1 MKFRMFTENYS
12 GCKVAVNV
20 DKVVQV
26 EDCGGKC
33 TAIHMDG
40 KRSVLVKE
48 DFDTVFSRLNTVA
61 DFGR

>member
-1 MKFRMFTENYS
+1 MKFRMLTEYYS

-26 EDCGGKC
+26 DDCNGKY
-33 TAIHMDG
+33 TVVHMG
-40 KRSVLVKE
+40 YKQSIPVRE

>member
-26 EDCGGKC
+26 EDCGGKY
-33 TAIHMDG
+33 TVIDLDN